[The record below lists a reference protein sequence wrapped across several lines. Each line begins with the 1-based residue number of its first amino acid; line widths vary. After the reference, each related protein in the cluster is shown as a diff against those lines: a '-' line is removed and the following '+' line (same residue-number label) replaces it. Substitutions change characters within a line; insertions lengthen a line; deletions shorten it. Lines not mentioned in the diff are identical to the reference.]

1 MFRAVIITA
10 SDKGAAG
17 ERRDISGPVVRE
29 ILEQKGYR
37 VVFYT
42 ILPDE
47 QPQIETELIRLCDT
61 DAADLIVTT
70 GGTGFSLR
78 DRTPEATLAV
88 ADRLVPGIAEAMRA
102 NSLQITNR
110 AMLSRGVAAIRG
122 QTLIVNLPGS
132 PKAAKENLLFI
143 IDALEHGLQILR
155 GKTAECAQ
163 TESC

>member
-17 ERRDISGPVVRE
+17 ERRDISGLVVRE

-155 GKTAECAQ
+155 GEASECAVAEQ
-163 TESC
+163 

>member
-1 MFRAVIITA
+1 MFRAAVITA
-10 SDKGAAG
+10 SDKGAAK

-29 ILEQKGYR
+29 ILEQRGYR

-47 QPQIETELIRLCDT
+47 QPQIETELIRLCDA
-61 DAADLIVTT
+61 DAADLILTT

-102 NSLQITNR
+102 SSLKITNR
-110 AMLSRGVAAIRG
+110 AMLSRGVSAIRG

-132 PKAAKENLLFI
+132 PKAAKENLLFV